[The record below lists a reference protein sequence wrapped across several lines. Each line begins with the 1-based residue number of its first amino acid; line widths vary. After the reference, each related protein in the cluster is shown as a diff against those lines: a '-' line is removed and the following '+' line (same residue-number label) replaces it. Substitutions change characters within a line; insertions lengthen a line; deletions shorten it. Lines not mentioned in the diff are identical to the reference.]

1 MTAPTFTTGSL
12 DDRLQTHQADLS
24 PTELRVAH
32 FFADHREEVGFVSAV
47 EIARQLGTSDATVVR
62 TAQRLGYAGLP
73 ELKRE
78 LVEALRTRATPA
90 LRLGRRLEQIGDE
103 PDAIL
108 DHVLSWHVEF
118 IEEARRS
125 LQPGAFARAIEIL
138 HAAERILTFGIGP
151 SASLADYM
159 SLKLGRFGRQAGS
172 ITATGMGLAD
182 ALLSVRAGDAVI
194 VMDFGR
200 VLREVEVTLQRAR
213 EVGAPVILLTDTLAR
228 ELAERVDVALLS
240 PRGRSGVLGSAVITL
255 VVLDALLLGLANRD
269 RARSLTALN
278 SLKDLRAEILGFR
291 IDDASSEIEDTPT

>member
-1 MTAPTFTTGSL
+1 
-12 DDRLQTHQADLS
+12 
-24 PTELRVAH
+24 
-32 FFADHREEVGFVSAV
+32 
-47 EIARQLGTSDATVVR
+47 
-62 TAQRLGYAGLP
+62 
-73 ELKRE
+73 
-78 LVEALRTRATPA
+78 
-90 LRLGRRLEQIGDE
+90 
-103 PDAIL
+103 
-108 DHVLSWHVEF
+108 
-118 IEEARRS
+118 
-125 LQPGAFARAIEIL
+125 
-138 HAAERILTFGIGP
+138 
-151 SASLADYM
+151 
-159 SLKLGRFGRQAGS
+159 
-172 ITATGMGLAD
+172 MGLAD